1 LSAGVAAEGIAA
13 SDPLRPAVRGCRALL
28 PLAEMPVIER
38 KRSLSLLLNLADC
51 SGLLASRQG
60 AGYLSVCVD
69 AALVETGRV
78 AVLMMIPL
86 GGTSS

>member
-1 LSAGVAAEGIAA
+1 MQGAAPAGRNARHRAKAE
-13 SDPLRPAVRGCRALL
+13 
-28 PLAEMPVIER
+28 
-38 KRSLSLLLNLADC
+38 LSLLLNLAEC
-51 SGLLASRQG
+51 SSLLASRQGAGYLSVG